1 MATPEIVRLP
11 VVKVR
16 EGRIRLGGI
25 LTDMEHPVVLVHGW
39 GGSYLATWRS
49 SGFADLL
56 EDAGRSVI
64 GVDLLG
70 HGSAPKPHEPDAY
83 ADLTARILES
93 TPETPCD
100 YVGFSLGAITLVQM
114 AIDHPK
120 RFHRLVL
127 AGIGRNVLDNDNA
140 TGHHAI
146 IQALEGGPIM
156 DRDMDRELGSGD
168 NIARL
173 FVQYAD
179 QPGND
184 RLALTAIMKRARA
197 PFTPDQL
204 AQITCPVLIVIG
216 DQDFA
221 GPGEPLAELLPNA
234 QLVTLRH
241 VDHFA
246 TTENFGFFDAALEF
260 LDAL

>member
-1 MATPEIVRLP
+1 M
-11 VVKVR
+11 
-16 EGRIRLGGI
+16 
-25 LTDMEHPVVLVHGW
+25 TDMEHPVVLVHGW
-39 GGSYLATWRS
+39 GGSYATTWRS

-56 EDAGRSVI
+56 EDAGRRVI

-70 HGSAPKPHEPDAY
+70 HGTAPKPHDPEAY
-83 ADLTARILES
+83 SDLTSRILDAAPAGPS
-93 TPETPCD
+93 D
-100 YVGFSLGAITLVQM
+100 FVGFSLGAITLLQM
-114 AIDHPK
+114 AIAHPE

-127 AGIGRNVLDNDNA
+127 AGIGRNVLDEENIA
-140 TGHHAI
+140 AHQLI
-146 IQALEGGPIM
+146 IDALEGISTTSDNDVGDGHHQP
-156 DRDMDRELGSGD
+156 GD

-173 FVQYAD
+173 FVQYAE

-184 RLALTAIMKRARA
+184 RTALTAVMKRPRV
-197 PFTPDQL
+197 PFTPADL
-204 AQITCPVLIVIG
+204 SRVTCPVLIVIG

-221 GPGEPLAELLPNA
+221 GPGKPLAAALPQA
-234 QLVTLRH
+234 KLVTLRH